1 MLRSYTTRT
10 SRPVSVIPDVI
21 AIGVDDQPPAVIPRA
36 CAQELFTFSP
46 FGLSCRQCAKQVQ
59 IKLDER
65 SIRDHLKKHCID
77 SRISTVR
84 SILFEFTKQ
93 VDLAKA
99 TGTIAPYRQDGI
111 TYIGYA
117 CVCGHSFPRKDNA
130 VRHCKRLSCDHS
142 QLRKIELIKLCCGRY
157 VSQAQ
162 VNSFFSETPHTTQQF
177 NHQKAVFVNYFL
189 WC

>member
-1 MLRSYTTRT
+1 MLRSYTKQT
-10 SRPVSVIPDVI
+10 SRPVSPRPNVI
-21 AIGVDDQPPAVIPRA
+21 AISLDDGPPAVIPLA

-84 SILFEFTKQ
+84 SILFKFTEQ

-99 TGTIAPYRQDGI
+99 TGTIAPKEKG
-111 TYIGYA
+111 
-117 CVCGHSFPRKDNA
+117 
-130 VRHCKRLSCDHS
+130 
-142 QLRKIELIKLCCGRY
+142 LILDK
-157 VSQAQ
+157 
-162 VNSFFSETPHTTQQF
+162 NSSSIDIFT
-177 NHQKAVFVNYFL
+177 
-189 WC
+189 

>member
-10 SRPVSVIPDVI
+10 SRPVSIIPDVI

-99 TGTIAPYRQDGI
+99 TGTMLYCGQIVLLWKDKSTFMFMQIYYVDVIKTDRKA
-111 TYIGYA
+111 TKLKHWMYA
-117 CVCGHSFPRKDNA
+117 LKH
-130 VRHCKRLSCDHS
+130 
-142 QLRKIELIKLCCGRY
+142 
-157 VSQAQ
+157 
-162 VNSFFSETPHTTQQF
+162 
-177 NHQKAVFVNYFL
+177 
-189 WC
+189 